1 MNREI
6 PCNFHAGSGFFLDTV
21 HKALYIFR
29 PIARNQGLLSDTIF
43 SSKTSREDQS
53 NRKLFLLNIGTGS
66 WKELSSF
73 YSYNSDLSQCPWGL
87 WNIGKYDVTYVLNI
101 AENKMYRS
109 TGEFSKKASKIF
121 DKIEND
127 VWFFVD
133 STLYVGNIEQNTLDT
148 LRISLKDFEYT
159 GPAFHSSSKFLSWSK
174 RTNLWV
180 LTSAGLTLLF
190 CVSYLLFH
198 KRRIKSAQAAGSSGA
213 DVVMEHVPNDR
224 KVADIEIFSTIEL
237 TLIRYIFERN
247 RQNFTVS
254 IEEINKIL
262 GLSEKNES
270 VQKKNRSD
278 AISAIN
284 RKWTISQKNTLSLL
298 LRKRTES
305 DKRSFEYYIRKEWI
319 SKVSLLF
326 PNVN

>member
-1 MNREI
+1 
-6 PCNFHAGSGFFLDTV
+6 
-21 HKALYIFR
+21 
-29 PIARNQGLLSDTIF
+29 
-43 SSKTSREDQS
+43 
-53 NRKLFLLNIGTGS
+53 
-66 WKELSSF
+66 
-73 YSYNSDLSQCPWGL
+73 
-87 WNIGKYDVTYVLNI
+87 
-101 AENKMYRS
+101 
-109 TGEFSKKASKIF
+109 
-121 DKIEND
+121 
-127 VWFFVD
+127 
-133 STLYVGNIEQNTLDT
+133 
-148 LRISLKDFEYT
+148 
-159 GPAFHSSSKFLSWSK
+159 
-174 RTNLWV
+174 
-180 LTSAGLTLLF
+180 
-190 CVSYLLFH
+190 
-198 KRRIKSAQAAGSSGA
+198 
-213 DVVMEHVPNDR
+213 MEHVPNDR

-305 DKRSFEYYIRKEWI
+305 DKRSFEYYIHKEWI